1 MNAGR
6 VTDAPLVGAKYL
18 HSYLRIVSFRMN
30 DSPTVPPS
38 RLHCSYYE
46 SCLIM
51 MLYVYL
57 REKAT
62 VWRMMLGVT
71 RDAAANHRATPMGRT
86 RYKCLSLNS
95 SMKDD
100 MYQNL
105 APAGHSNLERK

>member
-1 MNAGR
+1 
-6 VTDAPLVGAKYL
+6 
-18 HSYLRIVSFRMN
+18 
-30 DSPTVPPS
+30 
-38 RLHCSYYE
+38 
-46 SCLIM
+46 